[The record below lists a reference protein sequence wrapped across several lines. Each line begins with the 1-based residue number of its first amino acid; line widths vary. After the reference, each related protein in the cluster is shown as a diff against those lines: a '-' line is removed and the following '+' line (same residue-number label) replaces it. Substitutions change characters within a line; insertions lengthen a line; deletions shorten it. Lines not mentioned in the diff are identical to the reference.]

1 MAIVESITDAES
13 ANSAYPK
20 LRERYETVGISGS
33 VLKAACDS
41 GPHEG
46 AEGAKAAWVSFICY
60 LHDHSEP
67 TATDKLTQHR
77 IATAEGTLS
86 LIEWLETLADHKR
99 GASPEDL
106 WLAHAN
112 ELEVSG
118 GETLF
123 RVK

>member
-33 VLKAACDS
+33 VLQAACDP
-41 GPHEG
+41 GPREG
-46 AEGAKAAWVSFICY
+46 AEGAWVSFICY

-67 TATDKLTQHR
+67 TATDKPTQHR

-86 LIEWLETLADHKR
+86 LIEWLETRADHKR
-99 GASPEDL
+99 GASLEGL